1 MIGMFQQSTICVC
14 SIPHLAYTGLSGAD
28 FLLSRFICWKVLRKG
43 FNVKEAPYSS
53 PSLWQHC
60 ESMRC
65 YFSCRPALHLIS
77 LVWLEE
83 M

>member
-43 FNVKEAPYSS
+43 LNVKEG
-53 PSLWQHC
+53 SLQLTQ
-60 ESMRC
+60 SLA
-65 YFSCRPALHLIS
+65 AL
-77 LVWLEE
+77 
-83 M
+83 